1 MWGTR
6 AKGVTLIGL
15 MVGVSLAAGIALA
28 DEPNPFAAECKR
40 TATDEDLEGAKGAH
54 RAARQFYER
63 GEYARAIQYW
73 KDVFN
78 FDCNALGTLLNI
90 ANAYEKLGDRKNAI
104 LALEAYLKRD
114 PQADDAQKIQT
125 RIENLRSLL
134 SSQPTATASVGP
146 VPTSTPTAIPTAPP
160 PPQKPFGVA
169 PWVTVG
175 VGGAALIAGGILTTV
190 GYVNIDS
197 VLLPLGDRA
206 NDGTHEAAFQDEAYK
221 NAQKKNLQTCY
232 ERYDNSGTYYC
243 WSQDSAT
250 RATQAQTMVLT
261 GKILLGVGGA
271 AVVGGLLWEFMA
283 NKPVQPNAGKD
294 AAAKNTKV
302 RVTPSVGPGMSG
314 VTVSGSF

>member
-28 DEPNPFAAECKR
+28 DEPNPFAAECNR
-40 TATDEDLEGAKGAH
+40 TATEEDLEGAKGAH

-90 ANAYEKLGDRKNAI
+90 ANAYEKIGDRKNAI

-146 VPTSTPTAIPTAPP
+146 VPTSTPTVVPTAPP

-175 VGGAALIAGGILTTV
+175 VGGAALIAGAILVGVGHSTV
-190 GYVNIDS
+190 EGAIDRDTEVS
-197 VLLPLGDRA
+197 SPI
-206 NDGTHEAAFQDEAYK
+206 TQ
-221 NAQKKNLQTCY
+221 AQKDALQGKCY
-232 ERYDNSGTYYC
+232 EYNPNAYYC
-243 WSQDSAT
+243 YDQKY
-250 RATQAQTMVLT
+250 ATQATDGQKLALT

-271 AVVGGLLWEFMA
+271 AVAGGLLWEFMA
-283 NKPVQPNAGKD
+283 NKPVQQDAGKD
-294 AAAKNTKV
+294 AAKNIKV
-302 RVTPSVGPGMSG
+302 RVTPSVGPGLSG
-314 VTVSGSF
+314 VVVQGAF